1 MSYLF
6 FENNGILRRRSVIY
20 SHNMSRRLPSLT
32 ALRAFEAAARHENLS
47 RAAEELFVTH
57 GAISRQIREIEAELG
72 TALFERRG
80 RRLVLTEAGRLYQ
93 RSVTAAF
100 DDLAAATER
109 LRHAATARRLTLN
122 VLSTFAM
129 RWLIPRLGRF
139 QQLHPQIEL
148 RLVTSDRPIAR
159 LGEPFDLAVRRG
171 PEDWVGYR
179 SAPFMTEQ
187 EFPVCSPALL
197 ARNPITAPEDLRRHI
212 LLEAETRPESW
223 RRWLRAAGVPQLQ
236 PAGRQHFDHFYLCLG
251 AAEDGLGVA
260 LGPMPLLADDLAA
273 GRLVSPLPDL
283 LAPARSY
290 HWVVPERLAN
300 DPTVRALSQWL
311 EEEGRRTVV

>member
-1 MSYLF
+1 
-6 FENNGILRRRSVIY
+6 
-20 SHNMSRRLPSLT
+20 MSRRLPSLT

-80 RRLVLTEAGRLYQ
+80 RRLVLTEAGRSYQ
-93 RSVTAAF
+93 RSVTSAF

-148 RLVTSDRPIAR
+148 RLATSDRPIAR

-171 PEDWVGYR
+171 PEEWAGYR

-197 ARNPITAPEDLRRHI
+197 ARNPIVVPEDLRRHV

-223 RRWLRAAGVPQLQ
+223 RRWLRAAGVAQLQ

-260 LGPMPLLADDLAA
+260 LGPMPLIADDLSV
-273 GRLVSPLPDL
+273 GRLVAPLPNL
-283 LAPARSY
+283 LVPARSY
-290 HWVVPERLAN
+290 YWVVPERLAN
-300 DPTVRALSQWL
+300 DPTIRALSQWL